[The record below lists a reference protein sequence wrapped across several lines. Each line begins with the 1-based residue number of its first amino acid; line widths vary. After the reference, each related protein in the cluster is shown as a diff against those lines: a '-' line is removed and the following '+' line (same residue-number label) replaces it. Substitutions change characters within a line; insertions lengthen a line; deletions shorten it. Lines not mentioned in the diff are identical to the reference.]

1 MVIVW
6 MWGEIGGQNAMALAF
21 KCLLCC
27 VLLCVCVC
35 VQKSWVTCVQYCGSR
50 SFGLTNRDSLER
62 GWCSKTSRVAYLD
75 SILSAFG
82 SKFSSKL

>member
-21 KCLLCC
+21 KCLLCFT
-27 VLLCVCVC
+27 VCVCMC

-62 GWCSKTSRVAYLD
+62 GGASKHSE
-75 SILSAFG
+75 SPI
-82 SKFSSKL
+82 